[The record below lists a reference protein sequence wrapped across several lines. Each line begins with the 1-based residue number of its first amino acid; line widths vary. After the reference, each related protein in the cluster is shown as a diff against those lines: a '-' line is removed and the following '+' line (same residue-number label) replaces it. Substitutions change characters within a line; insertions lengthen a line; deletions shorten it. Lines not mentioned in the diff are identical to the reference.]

1 MSKNASAASSQ
12 TLVLAVVAVVTVIG
26 AAYTSG
32 IFAPAVRPQQPAP
45 EVPVVAAEPEAPAI
59 VEEDTAPEIAAV
71 APTQEAPVAET
82 PVIVAYIKPS
92 FDLVRI
98 AQDGAGQVAGSA
110 EPNATVTILLD
121 GVALSE
127 VSVGR
132 DGKFFGFIALDPSD
146 DARELRLL
154 QIIDGQEFYSDASVI
169 IAPSAPVIVA
179 DAGGEA
185 DESQEAAL
193 PVDDAEHVAG
203 DTPEVAEASDA
214 TVTEELA
221 TSVQE
226 TVQTAEAETET
237 LSQSTEEAVAQ
248 QALETTSEEAEA
260 AVETV
265 VASVEGSA
273 VTEEAA
279 AVADTEETQVV
290 ALAPELVE
298 TTTEEAPT
306 ADTDTAAAEP
316 AQPPAQ
322 PEAPAV
328 ASAPVVI
335 IADSDG
341 ARVLQGPT
349 SPDVG
354 PEVLS
359 TVAIDSISYS
369 DVGEVQ
375 VAGRSPSGDFVRV
388 YLDNTLNSTARIA
401 QSGLWEL
408 SLPDVAPGVYTMRV
422 DQVTDAGEVVS
433 RVETPF
439 KREPSEKLVEV
450 VEQQPTK
457 RIVAV
462 TVQPGMTL
470 WAISKENYG
479 DGRLYVQVYEANK
492 DRIRDPDL
500 IYPGQVFTVPD
511 QN

>member
-1 MSKNASAASSQ
+1 
-12 TLVLAVVAVVTVIG
+12 
-26 AAYTSG
+26 
-32 IFAPAVRPQQPAP
+32 
-45 EVPVVAAEPEAPAI
+45 
-59 VEEDTAPEIAAV
+59 
-71 APTQEAPVAET
+71 
-82 PVIVAYIKPS
+82 
-92 FDLVRI
+92 
-98 AQDGAGQVAGSA
+98 
-110 EPNATVTILLD
+110 
-121 GVALSE
+121 
-127 VSVGR
+127 
-132 DGKFFGFIALDPSD
+132 
-146 DARELRLL
+146 
-154 QIIDGQEFYSDASVI
+154 
-169 IAPSAPVIVA
+169 
-179 DAGGEA
+179 
-185 DESQEAAL
+185 
-193 PVDDAEHVAG
+193 
-203 DTPEVAEASDA
+203 
-214 TVTEELA
+214 
-221 TSVQE
+221 
-226 TVQTAEAETET
+226 
-237 LSQSTEEAVAQ
+237 
-248 QALETTSEEAEA
+248 
-260 AVETV
+260 
-265 VASVEGSA
+265 
-273 VTEEAA
+273 
-279 AVADTEETQVV
+279 
-290 ALAPELVE
+290 
-298 TTTEEAPT
+298 
-306 ADTDTAAAEP
+306 
-316 AQPPAQ
+316 
-322 PEAPAV
+322 
-328 ASAPVVI
+328 VVI

-349 SPDVG
+349 SPGVA

>member
-59 VEEDTAPEIAAV
+59 IEEDTAPEIAAV
-71 APTQEAPVAET
+71 APTEEAPVAEE
-82 PVIVAYIKPS
+82 PVVAAYIKPS

-169 IAPSAPVIVA
+169 IAPSAPVVVA
-179 DAGGEA
+179 DADGEA
-185 DESQEAAL
+185 GESQEVAL
-193 PVDDAEHVAG
+193 PVEEAE
-203 DTPEVAEASDA
+203 EVAAAVSDG
-214 TVTEELA
+214 TVTEELEA
-221 TSVQE
+221 IVEE
-226 TVQTAEAETET
+226 TVQTAEAATEAV
-237 LSQSTEEAVAQ
+237 SQTTEETVAKQ
-248 QALETTSEEAEA
+248 NVETTSEQAVEEAEA
-260 AVETV
+260 TVETV
-265 VASVEGSA
+265 VASVTGTA
-273 VTEEAA
+273 VTEEAS
-279 AVADTEETQVV
+279 AVGEAEETQVV
-290 ALAPELVE
+290 ALAPELAE
-298 TTTEEAPT
+298 TATEEAPK
-306 ADTDTAAAEP
+306 ADTDTAAAAP
-316 AQPPAQ
+316 AQSPEQ

-328 ASAPVVI
+328 ANTPVVI

-349 SPDVG
+349 SPDVA

-408 SLPDVAPGVYTMRV
+408 SLPDVAPGVYTLRV

-492 DRIRDPDL
+492 ERIRDPDL